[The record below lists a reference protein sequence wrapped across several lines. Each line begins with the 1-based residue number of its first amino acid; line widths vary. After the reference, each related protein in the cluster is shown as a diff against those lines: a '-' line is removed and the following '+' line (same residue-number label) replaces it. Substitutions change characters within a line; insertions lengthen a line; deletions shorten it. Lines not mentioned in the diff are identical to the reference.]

1 MGCVFTTFRLRR
13 SQTPKAKTP
22 MIFEKQDYQQEC
34 INNIITLLDGFDFKH
49 HDALNL
55 KDCLSQFHAT
65 CEIPVKNLSG
75 KLNVDI
81 LMETGTGKTFTYLNL
96 IFALHKAYRQNKF
109 IIFVPRKPILE
120 SVKQNI
126 RLTKDYFYLEFKRHL
141 KTYTYEGVKSPS
153 NIINH
158 YIKNQD
164 ELSVLLLTNSA
175 IDKGEKNILN
185 KNSETLFNTKSIFE
199 NIADLKPI
207 SIIDEP
213 HLLKGEAFGKYF
225 SKIGALYFRF
235 GATFAKEK
243 EHALSNVAF
252 CLDSISAFR
261 NYLVKQIRIHSITQ
275 DAQSPFLLNAD
286 SKSAKIAF
294 YKAGILKQITLSK
307 GEDLGKIN
315 ASFNGVSL
323 VKTTKDKAYLSDGTT
338 LEKKSS
344 YKLAQDEISA
354 LLEKAIDLHFEKE
367 AFLFDQD
374 IKALS
379 LFFIPK
385 IEDFRQIDNKGTPF
399 IKAEFERLYKLKRA
413 SILARENLSPSYKE
427 YLARDFDESGNLR
440 VHQGYFS
447 GDSVAL
453 NKGKKESKKE
463 DIEANDIKMILSEK
477 EKLLSFQTPLRFI
490 FSVWALQ
497 EGWDNPNIFT
507 LIKLANSTSETSR
520 HQQVGRG
527 LRIALNQEG
536 KRVTHGFLKG
546 NDNAFYKINHL
557 DMLVSGEEVGFME
570 GLQKEIETSS
580 FIGVASALDREILAN
595 LGLNERKINQ
605 FCDAL
610 ETLNA
615 VEFDGTNN
623 AYKIIAPICETMQNN
638 EERIKD
644 FLSDEE
650 YHAVLSAFK
659 MAENPTNKRDQIIN
673 ANQPP
678 EKVKI
683 RQNLAKEFKEL
694 WQIINAQSQLS
705 YQNIQKT
712 KLIESIAK
720 AFNESCVMCEAII
733 FESKRYDPQTNR
745 IITEPSSTL
754 KIKNYANALQK
765 EINMLLLD
773 FAKDE
778 RLPLKFTLELY
789 NALNKEHFTNSPKKA
804 FKLLKGIIKDKLHEN
819 LLSCVSYGFCQ
830 NAFFNT
836 AFDKTDPL
844 YCEDG
849 SPKNEIEKH
858 KLGKYKS
865 AQTPSQN
872 YLYDTIIYDSKI
884 EEEVS
889 KEGMQTLE
897 GKSIEVFAK
906 LPKFKIPTPYKNY
919 EPDFAYLLKDEKGA
933 KIFFVCE
940 TKGYEKES
948 DIPQDE
954 KRKMDYAKKFFETLS
969 QNLKNAKKE
978 IRVVFA
984 TRINKQDLLSALKN
998 ALKETP

>member
-1 MGCVFTTFRLRR
+1 
-13 SQTPKAKTP
+13 

-34 INNIITLLDGFDFKH
+34 INNIITLLDDFDFKR

-55 KDCLSQFHAT
+55 KDCLSQFHTA

-96 IFALHKAYRQNKF
+96 IFALHKAYGQNKF
-109 IIFVPRKPILE
+109 IIFVPRKAILE

-126 RLTKDYFYLEFKRHL
+126 RLTKDYFYLEFKCHL
-141 KTYTYEGVKSPS
+141 KTYTYEGDKSQS

-158 YIKNQD
+158 YIKNRD

-185 KNSETLFNTKSIFE
+185 KNSENLFNTKSIFE

-207 SIIDEP
+207 SIIDES

-225 SKIGALYFRF
+225 GKIGALYFRF

-261 NYLVKQIRIHSITQ
+261 NYLVKQIRIHSVKQ
-275 DAQSPFLLNAD
+275 DSQSPFLLNAD

-307 GEDLGKIN
+307 GEDLGKID

-323 VKTTKDKAYLSDGTT
+323 VKTTKDKAYLSDGAT
-338 LEKKSS
+338 LEKAS
-344 YKLAQDEISA
+344 YKLTQDEIST

-367 AFLFDQD
+367 ASLFDKN

-385 IEDFRQIDNKGTPF
+385 IEDFRQIDNKGARPF
-399 IKAEFERLYKLKRA
+399 IKTEFERLYKLKCA
-413 SILARENLSPSYKE
+413 SILAKENLSPSYRE
-427 YLARDFDESGNLR
+427 YLKRDFDDSGNLR

-447 GDSVAL
+447 GDSIVL
-453 NKGKKESKKE
+453 NKGKKESSKE
-463 DIEANDIKMILSEK
+463 NIEANDIKMILSEK

-536 KRVTHGFLKG
+536 KRITHGFLKG
-546 NDNAFYKINHL
+546 NDDAFYEINHL
-557 DMLVSGEEVGFME
+557 DMLVSGEEVGFLE
-570 GLQKEIETSS
+570 DLQKEIEASS
-580 FIGVASALDREILAN
+580 FIGGGSALDREILAR

-615 VEFDGTNN
+615 VEFDETNN
-623 AYKIIAPICETMQNN
+623 AYKIIASICEIMQNN
-638 EERIKD
+638 EERIKSL
-644 FLSDEE
+644 LSDEE
-650 YHAVLSAFK
+650 YRAVLSAFK
-659 MAENPTNKRDQIIN
+659 MAENPANKRDQVIN
-673 ANQPP
+673 ANQSQ

-694 WQIINAQSQLS
+694 WQTINAQSQLS

-720 AFNESCVMCEAII
+720 AFNESHVMCEAIK
-733 FESKRYDPQTNR
+733 FESQWYDPKTNR

-754 KIKNYANALQK
+754 KIRDYANALQK
-765 EINMLLLD
+765 EINALLLD

-778 RLPLKFTLELY
+778 SLPLKFTLELY
-789 NALNKEHFTNSPKKA
+789 NALNKEHFTNSPKNA
-804 FKLLKGIIKDKLHEN
+804 FKLLKGIIKDELHAN
-819 LLSCVSYGFCQ
+819 LLSCVSYEFCQ
-830 NAFFNT
+830 NAFSNT

-844 YCEDG
+844 YFEDG

-865 AQTPSQN
+865 AQTPSPN

-889 KEGMQTLE
+889 KEQVKVE

-919 EPDFAYLLKDEKGA
+919 EPDFAYLLKDNKGA

-948 DIPQDE
+948 DIPPDE
-954 KRKMDYAKKFFETLS
+954 KRKMDYAKIFFETLS

-984 TRINKQDLLSALKN
+984 TRINKQDLLSALKS

>member
-1 MGCVFTTFRLRR
+1 
-13 SQTPKAKTP
+13 

-34 INNIITLLDGFDFKH
+34 INNIITLLDGFDFKR

-55 KDCLSQFHAT
+55 KDCLSQFHAA

-75 KLNVDI
+75 KLNVDV

-96 IFALHKAYRQNKF
+96 IFALHKAYGQNKF

-141 KTYTYEGVKSPS
+141 KTYTYEGVKSQS

-175 IDKGEKNILN
+175 IDKPENILN

-261 NYLVKQIRIHSITQ
+261 NYLVKQIRIHSVMQ
-275 DAQSPFLLNAD
+275 DAQSPFLLSAD

-307 GEDLGKIN
+307 GEDLGKIG
-315 ASFNGVSL
+315 AQFNGVSL
-323 VKTTKDKAYLSDGTT
+323 VKTTKDKAYLSDGAT
-338 LEKKSS
+338 LEKAS
-344 YKLAQDEISA
+344 YKLTQDEISA

-385 IEDFRQIDNKGTPF
+385 IEDFRQIDNKGAPF
-399 IKAEFERLYKLKRA
+399 IKTEFERLYKLKRV
-413 SILARENLSPSYKE
+413 SILTKENLSPSYRE
-427 YLARDFDESGNLR
+427 YLKRDFDESGNLR

-477 EKLLSFQTPLRFI
+477 EKLLSFETPLRFI

-520 HQQVGRG
+520 HQQVGCG

-546 NDNAFYKINHL
+546 NDNAFYKINYL

-570 GLQKEIETSS
+570 GLQKEIEASS
-580 FIGVASALDREILAN
+580 FIGGGNALDREILAK

-615 VEFDGTNN
+615 VEFDETNN

-638 EERIKD
+638 EKMIKI

-673 ANQPP
+673 ANQTQ

-694 WQIINAQSQLS
+694 WQTINAQSQLS
-705 YQNIQKT
+705 YQNIQKN

-720 AFNESCVMCEAII
+720 AFNESQVVHELIT
-733 FESKRYDPQTNR
+733 FESKRYDAKTNQ
-745 IITEPSSTL
+745 IITEESSVL
-754 KIKNYANALQK
+754 KEKNYANALQK
-765 EINMLLLD
+765 EINALLLD

-804 FKLLKGIIKDKLHEN
+804 FKLLKGIIKDELHAN

-836 AFDKTDPL
+836 AFDKTDSL
-844 YCEDG
+844 YFEDG
-849 SPKNEIEKH
+849 SPKTEIEKH

-889 KEGMQTLE
+889 KESVKVE
-897 GKSIEVFAK
+897 DRSIEVFAK

-954 KRKMDYAKKFFETLS
+954 KRKMEYAKKFFETLS

-984 TRINKQDLLSALKN
+984 TRINKQDLFNTLKN

>member
-1 MGCVFTTFRLRR
+1 
-13 SQTPKAKTP
+13 

-34 INNIITLLDGFDFKH
+34 IHNIITLLDGFDFKC

-65 CEIPVKNLSG
+65 CEIPVRNLSG

-96 IFALHKAYRQNKF
+96 IFALHKAYKQNKF
-109 IIFVPRKPILE
+109 IIFVPRKAILE

-141 KTYTYEGVKSPS
+141 KTYTYEGDKSPS

-175 IDKGEKNILN
+175 IDKEGNILN
-185 KNSETLFNTKSIFE
+185 KNSENLFNTKSIFE

-261 NYLVKQIRIHSITQ
+261 NYLVKQIRIHSVMQ

-307 GEDLGKIN
+307 GEDLGKIGT
-315 ASFNGVSL
+315 SFNGVSL
-323 VKTTKDKAYLSDGTT
+323 VKTAKDKAYLSDGAT
-338 LEKKSS
+338 LEKAS
-344 YKLAQDEISA
+344 YKLAQDEIST
-354 LLEKAIDLHFEKE
+354 LLEKAIDLHFKKE
-367 AFLFDQD
+367 AFLFEQN

-385 IEDFRQIDNKGTPF
+385 IEDFRSIQGKGTPF
-399 IKAEFERLYKLKRA
+399 IKTEFERLYKLKRT
-413 SILARENLSPSYKE
+413 SILTKENLSPSYRE
-427 YLARDFDESGNLR
+427 YLARDFDDSGNLR

-447 GDSVAL
+447 GDSIAL
-453 NKGKKESKKE
+453 NKGKKESSKE
-463 DIEANDIKMILSEK
+463 NIEANDIKMILSEK

-507 LIKLANSTSETSR
+507 LIKLASSTSETSR

-536 KRVTHGFLKG
+536 KRVTHGFLKA
-546 NDNAFYKINHL
+546 NDDIFYKINHL
-557 DMLVSGEEVGFME
+557 DMLVSGEEVGFIE
-570 GLQKEIETSS
+570 GLQKEIEASS
-580 FIGVASALDREILAN
+580 FIGGGSVLDREILAK
-595 LGLNERKINQ
+595 LGLNERKINK

-615 VEFDGTNN
+615 VEFDETNN
-623 AYKIIAPICETMQNN
+623 AYKIIVPICETMQNN
-638 EERIKD
+638 EKMIKS

-650 YHAVLSAFK
+650 YHTVLSAFK

-694 WQIINAQSQLS
+694 WQTINAQSQLS

-720 AFNESCVMCEAII
+720 AFNESHVMCETII

-745 IITEPSSTL
+745 IITEQSSTL

-765 EINMLLLD
+765 EINALLLD

-778 RLPLKFTLELY
+778 CLPLKFTLELY

-830 NAFFNT
+830 NAFSNT

-889 KEGMQTLE
+889 EERVKTVGD
-897 GKSIEVFAK
+897 KSIEVFAK

-919 EPDFAYLLKDEKGA
+919 EPDFAYLLKDEKGT

-948 DIPQDE
+948 NIPQDE
-954 KRKMDYAKKFFETLS
+954 KRKMEYAKIFFETLS

-998 ALKETP
+998 TLKETP

>member
-1 MGCVFTTFRLRR
+1 
-13 SQTPKAKTP
+13 

-34 INNIITLLDGFDFKH
+34 VNNIITLLDGFDFKR

-55 KDCLSQFHAT
+55 KDCLNQFHTA

-75 KLNVDI
+75 KLNVDV

-96 IFALHKAYRQNKF
+96 IFALHKAYGQNKF
-109 IIFVPRKPILE
+109 IIFVPRKAILE

-141 KTYTYEGVKSPS
+141 KTYTYEGDKSQS

-185 KNSETLFNTKSIFE
+185 KNSENLFNAKSIFE

-225 SKIGALYFRF
+225 GKIGTLYFRF

-261 NYLVKQIRIHSITQ
+261 NYLVKQIRIHSVMQ
-275 DAQSPFLLNAD
+275 DSQSPFLLNAD

-294 YKAGILKQITLSK
+294 YKAGILKRITLSK
-307 GEDLGKIN
+307 GEDLGKIG

-323 VKTTKDKAYLSDGTT
+323 VKITKDRAYLSDGAT
-338 LEKKSS
+338 LEKAS
-344 YKLAQDEISA
+344 YKLTQDEIST

-367 AFLFDQD
+367 AFLFEQN

-385 IEDFRQIDNKGTPF
+385 IEDFRQIDNKGAPF
-399 IKAEFERLYKLKRA
+399 IKTEFERLYKLKRA

-453 NKGKKESKKE
+453 NKGRKESNKE
-463 DIEANDIKMILSEK
+463 NIEANDIKMILSEK

-536 KRVTHGFLKG
+536 KRVTHGFLKA
-546 NDNAFYKINHL
+546 NDDIFYKINHL

-570 GLQKEIETSS
+570 GLQKEIEASS
-580 FIGVASALDREILAN
+580 FIGGGNTLDREDLAK
-595 LGLNERKINQ
+595 LGLNERKINK
-605 FCDAL
+605 FCDTL

-615 VEFDGTNN
+615 VEFDETNN

-638 EERIKD
+638 EKTIKD

-650 YHAVLSAFK
+650 YCAVLSAFK
-659 MAENPTNKRDQIIN
+659 MAENPTNKRDQVIN
-673 ANQPP
+673 ANQSQ

-694 WQIINAQSQLS
+694 WQTINAQSRIN

-720 AFNESCVMCEAII
+720 AFNESHVSAEAIK
-733 FESKRYDPQTNR
+733 FESQWYDPKTNR
-745 IITEPSSTL
+745 IITEQSSTL
-754 KIKNYANALQK
+754 KIRDYANALQK
-765 EINMLLLD
+765 EINALLLD

-778 RLPLKFTLELY
+778 SLPLKFTLELY
-789 NALNKEHFTNSPKKA
+789 NALNKEHFLNSPKNA
-804 FKLLKGIIKDKLHEN
+804 FKLLKGIIKDELHAN
-819 LLSCVSYGFCQ
+819 LLSCVSYEFCQ
-830 NAFFNT
+830 NAFSNT

-844 YCEDG
+844 YFEDG
-849 SPKNEIEKH
+849 SPKTEIEKH
-858 KLGKYKS
+858 QLGKYKS

-889 KEGMQTLE
+889 KERVKVE
-897 GKSIEVFAK
+897 GKSMEVFAK

-919 EPDFAYLLKDEKGA
+919 EPDFAYLLKDNKGT

-954 KRKMDYAKKFFETLS
+954 KRKIEYAKIFFKTLS
-969 QNLKNAKKE
+969 QNLKNAK

-984 TRINKQDLLSALKN
+984 TRINQQDLLSALKN
-998 ALKETP
+998 ALKDTP

>member
-1 MGCVFTTFRLRR
+1 
-13 SQTPKAKTP
+13 

-34 INNIITLLDGFDFKH
+34 INNIITLLDGFDFKC

-55 KDCLSQFHAT
+55 KDCLSQFHAA

-75 KLNVDI
+75 KLNVDV

-141 KTYTYEGVKSPS
+141 KTYTYEGVKSQS

-175 IDKGEKNILN
+175 IDKEGNILN

-225 SKIGALYFRF
+225 NKIGALYFRF

-261 NYLVKQIRIHSITQ
+261 NYLVKQIRIHSVMQ
-275 DAQSPFLLNAD
+275 DGQSPFLLNAD

-323 VKTTKDKAYLSDGTT
+323 VKTTKDKAYLSNGAT

-344 YKLAQDEISA
+344 YKLTQDEIST

-367 AFLFDQD
+367 AFLFDQN

-399 IKAEFERLYKLKRA
+399 IKTEFERLYKLKRA
-413 SILARENLSPSYKE
+413 SILANENLSPSYGE
-427 YLARDFDESGNLR
+427 YLKRDFDESGNLR

-447 GDSVAL
+447 GDSAAF

-546 NDNAFYKINHL
+546 NDNAFYKINYL

-570 GLQKEIETSS
+570 GLQKEIEASS
-580 FIGVASALDREILAN
+580 FIGGGSALDREILAN
-595 LGLNERKINQ
+595 LGLNERKINK
-605 FCDAL
+605 FCDVL

-615 VEFDGTNN
+615 VEFDETNN

-638 EERIKD
+638 EKRIKS

-673 ANQPP
+673 ANQPL

-694 WQIINAQSQLS
+694 WQTINAQSQLS

-720 AFNESCVMCEAII
+720 AFNESHVMCEAII

-765 EINMLLLD
+765 EINALLLD

-849 SPKNEIEKH
+849 SPKTEIEKH

-889 KEGMQTLE
+889 KEGVQKVE
-897 GKSIEVFAK
+897 NKSIEVFAK

-919 EPDFAYLLKDEKGA
+919 EPDFAYLIKDNKGA

-948 DIPQDE
+948 DIPPDE
-954 KRKMDYAKKFFETLS
+954 KRKIEYAKKFFETLS

>member
-1 MGCVFTTFRLRR
+1 
-13 SQTPKAKTP
+13 

-34 INNIITLLDGFDFKH
+34 INNIITLLDGFDFKR

-55 KDCLSQFHAT
+55 KDCLNQFHAA

-75 KLNVDI
+75 KLNVDV

-96 IFALHKAYRQNKF
+96 IFALHKAYGQNKF

-126 RLTKDYFYLEFKRHL
+126 RLTKDYFYLESKRHL
-141 KTYTYEGVKSPS
+141 KTYTYEGDKSQS

-175 IDKGEKNILN
+175 IDKGTKNILN
-185 KNSETLFNTKSIFE
+185 KNSETLFNAKSIFE

-261 NYLVKQIRIHSITQ
+261 NYLVKQIRIHSVMQ

-315 ASFNGVSL
+315 ASFSGVSL
-323 VKTTKDKAYLSDGTT
+323 VKTTKDKAYLSNGAT
-338 LEKKSS
+338 LEKAS
-344 YKLAQDEISA
+344 YKLTQDEISTI
-354 LLEKAIDLHFEKE
+354 LEKAIDLHFEKE
-367 AFLFDQD
+367 AFLFDQN

-399 IKAEFERLYKLKRA
+399 IKTEFERLYKLKRA
-413 SILARENLSPSYKE
+413 SILTKENLSPSYRE
-427 YLARDFDESGNLR
+427 YLKRDFDESGNLR

-447 GDSVAL
+447 GDSIAL
-453 NKGKKESKKE
+453 NKGKKESNKE
-463 DIEANDIKMILSEK
+463 NIEANDIKMILSEK

-546 NDNAFYKINHL
+546 NDNAFYKINYL
-557 DMLVSGEEVGFME
+557 DMLVSSEEVGFIE
-570 GLQKEIETSS
+570 GLQKEIEASS
-580 FIGVASALDREILAN
+580 FIGGGSVLDREKLAN
-595 LGLNERKINQ
+595 LGLNEREINKL
-605 FCDAL
+605 FVELENSNAL
-610 ETLNA
+610 E
-615 VEFDGTNN
+615 FDETND
-623 AYKIIAPICETMQNN
+623 AYKIIAPIYETMQNN
-638 EERIKD
+638 EKIKNLLGTEK
-644 FLSDEE
+644 FS
-650 YHAVLSAFK
+650 AVLSAFK
-659 MAENPTNKRDQIIN
+659 MAENPTNKCDQVIN
-673 ANQPP
+673 ANQSP

-694 WQIINAQSQLS
+694 WQTINTQSQLS

-720 AFNESCVMCEAII
+720 AFNESHVMCEAII

-745 IITEPSSTL
+745 IITEQSSTL

-765 EINMLLLD
+765 EINALLLD

-830 NAFFNT
+830 NAFSNT

-865 AQTPSQN
+865 VQIPSQN
-872 YLYDTIIYDSKI
+872 YLYETIIYDSKI

-889 KEGMQTLE
+889 EEGVQTLE
-897 GKSIEVFAK
+897 GKSVEVFAK

-948 DIPQDE
+948 DIPPDE
-954 KRKMDYAKKFFETLS
+954 KRKIEYAKIFFETLS

-984 TRINKQDLLSALKN
+984 TRINKQDLLNALKN

>member
-1 MGCVFTTFRLRR
+1 
-13 SQTPKAKTP
+13 

-55 KDCLSQFHAT
+55 KDCLSQFHAV

-75 KLNVDI
+75 KLNVDV

-96 IFALHKAYRQNKF
+96 IFALHKAYGQNKF

-141 KTYTYEGVKSPS
+141 KTYTYEGAKSQS

-175 IDKGEKNILN
+175 IDKEGNILN

-261 NYLVKQIRIHSITQ
+261 NYLVKQIRIHSVMQ

-323 VKTTKDKAYLSDGTT
+323 VKTTKDKAYLSDGAT
-338 LEKKSS
+338 LEKAS

-367 AFLFDQD
+367 AFLFDQN

-399 IKAEFERLYKLKRA
+399 IKTEFERLYKLKRA
-413 SILARENLSPSYKE
+413 SILARENLSPRYRE
-427 YLARDFDESGNLR
+427 YLKRDFDESGNLR

-447 GDSVAL
+447 GDSVVL
-453 NKGKKESKKE
+453 NKGKKESSKE

-546 NDNAFYKINHL
+546 NDNAFYKINYL

-570 GLQKEIETSS
+570 GLQKEIEASS
-580 FIGVASALDREILAN
+580 FIGVASALDREDLAK
-595 LGLNERKINQ
+595 LGLNERKINK

-610 ETLNA
+610 EQLNA
-615 VEFDGTNN
+615 VEFDETNN
-623 AYKIIAPICETMQNN
+623 AYKIIAPICEIMQNN
-638 EERIKD
+638 EKRIKS

-694 WQIINAQSQLS
+694 WQTINVQSQLS

-720 AFNESCVMCEAII
+720 AFNESHVMCEAII

-745 IITEPSSTL
+745 IITEQSSTL
-754 KIKNYANALQK
+754 KIRDYANALQK
-765 EINMLLLD
+765 EINALLLD

-804 FKLLKGIIKDKLHEN
+804 FKLLKDIIKDKLHEN

-830 NAFFNT
+830 NAFSNT

-849 SPKNEIEKH
+849 SPKTEIEKH

-889 KEGMQTLE
+889 EERVKTVGD
-897 GKSIEVFAK
+897 KSIEVFAK

-948 DIPQDE
+948 DIPPDE
-954 KRKMDYAKKFFETLS
+954 KRKMEYAKKFFETLS

>member
-1 MGCVFTTFRLRR
+1 
-13 SQTPKAKTP
+13 

-34 INNIITLLDGFDFKH
+34 IYNIITLLDGFDFKR

-55 KDCLSQFHAT
+55 KDCLNQFHAA
-65 CEIPVKNLSG
+65 CEIPVRNLSG
-75 KLNVDI
+75 KLNVDV

-96 IFALHKAYRQNKF
+96 IFALHKAYGQNKF
-109 IIFVPRKPILE
+109 IIFVPRKAILE

-175 IDKGEKNILN
+175 IDKEGNILN
-185 KNSETLFNTKSIFE
+185 KNSENLFNTKSIFE

-261 NYLVKQIRIHSITQ
+261 NYLVKQIRIHSVMQ

-307 GEDLGKIN
+307 GEDLGKIG
-315 ASFNGVSL
+315 AQFNGVSL
-323 VKTTKDKAYLSDGTT
+323 VKTTKDKAYLSNGAT
-338 LEKKSS
+338 LEKAS
-344 YKLAQDEISA
+344 YKLAQDEIST
-354 LLEKAIDLHFEKE
+354 LLEKAIDLHFKKE
-367 AFLFDQD
+367 AFLFEQN

-399 IKAEFERLYKLKRA
+399 IKTEFETLYKLKRA
-413 SILARENLSPSYKE
+413 SILTKENLSPSYKE
-427 YLARDFDESGNLR
+427 YLARDFDDSGNLR

-447 GDSVAL
+447 GDSIAL
-453 NKGKKESKKE
+453 NKGKKESSKE
-463 DIEANDIKMILSEK
+463 NIEANDIKMILSEK

-520 HQQVGRG
+520 HQQVGCG

-557 DMLVSGEEVGFME
+557 DMLVSGEEVGFIE
-570 GLQKEIETSS
+570 GLQKEIEASS
-580 FIGVASALDREILAN
+580 FIGGGSALDREILAN

-615 VEFDGTNN
+615 VEFDETNN
-623 AYKIIAPICETMQNN
+623 AYKIIAPICEIMQNN
-638 EERIKD
+638 EERIKS

-659 MAENPTNKRDQIIN
+659 MAEDPTNKCDQVTD
-673 ANQPP
+673 ANKPP

-720 AFNESCVMCEAII
+720 AFNESQVVHEVII

-745 IITEPSSTL
+745 IITEQSSTL

-765 EINMLLLD
+765 EINALLLD

-778 RLPLKFTLELY
+778 CLPLKFTLELY

-804 FKLLKGIIKDKLHEN
+804 FKLLKSIIKDKLHEN

-830 NAFFNT
+830 NAFSNT

-844 YCEDG
+844 YFEDG

-858 KLGKYKS
+858 KIGKYKS
-865 AQTPSQN
+865 VQIPSQN
-872 YLYDTIIYDSKI
+872 YLYETIIYDSKI

-889 KEGMQTLE
+889 KEGVQQA
-897 GKSIEVFAK
+897 GDKRIEVFAK

-948 DIPQDE
+948 DIPPDE
-954 KRKMDYAKKFFETLS
+954 KRKMEYAKKFFETLS

>member
-1 MGCVFTTFRLRR
+1 
-13 SQTPKAKTP
+13 

-34 INNIITLLDGFDFKH
+34 INNIITLLDGFDFKR

-96 IFALHKAYRQNKF
+96 IFALHKAYGQNKF
-109 IIFVPRKPILE
+109 IIFVPRKAILE

-141 KTYTYEGVKSPS
+141 KTYTYEGDKSQS

-185 KNSETLFNTKSIFE
+185 KNSETLFNAKSIFE

-225 SKIGALYFRF
+225 GKIGALYFRF
-235 GATFAKEK
+235 GATFAQEK

-261 NYLVKQIRIHSITQ
+261 NYLVKQIRIHSVMQ
-275 DAQSPFLLNAD
+275 DSQSPFLLNAD

-323 VKTTKDKAYLSDGTT
+323 VKITKDKAFLSDGAT
-338 LEKKSS
+338 LEKAS
-344 YKLAQDEISA
+344 YKLTQDEIST

-367 AFLFDQD
+367 ASLFDQN

-385 IEDFRQIDNKGTPF
+385 IEDFRQVDNKGAPF
-399 IKAEFERLYKLKRA
+399 IKTEFERLYKLKRD
-413 SILARENLSPSYKE
+413 SILADAGLSPSYKE

-453 NKGKKESKKE
+453 NKGRKESNKE
-463 DIEANDIKMILSEK
+463 SIEANDIKMILSEK

-546 NDNAFYKINHL
+546 NDDAFYEINHL

-570 GLQKEIETSS
+570 GLQKEIEASS
-580 FIGVASALDREILAN
+580 FIGGGNALDREILAK
-595 LGLNERKINQ
+595 LGLNERKINK

-615 VEFDGTNN
+615 VEFDETNN

-638 EERIKD
+638 EETIKS

-650 YHAVLSAFK
+650 YCAVLSAFK
-659 MAENPTNKRDQIIN
+659 MAENPTNKRDQVIN
-673 ANQPP
+673 ANQSP

-694 WQIINAQSQLS
+694 WQTINAQSRIS

-720 AFNESCVMCEAII
+720 AFNESHVMCEVII
-733 FESKRYDPQTNR
+733 FESQWYDPQTNR

-754 KIKNYANALQK
+754 KIRDYANALQK
-765 EINMLLLD
+765 EINALLLD

-804 FKLLKGIIKDKLHEN
+804 FKLLKGIIKDELHAN
-819 LLSCVSYGFCQ
+819 LLSCVSYKFCQ
-830 NAFFNT
+830 NAFSNT

-844 YCEDG
+844 YFEDG
-849 SPKNEIEKH
+849 SPKTEIEKH
-858 KLGKYKS
+858 QLGKYKS
-865 AQTPSQN
+865 AQTPSPN
-872 YLYDTIIYDSKI
+872 YLYETIIYDSKI

-889 KEGMQTLE
+889 KEQVKVE
-897 GKSIEVFAK
+897 DKSIEVFAK

-919 EPDFAYLLKDEKGA
+919 EPDFAYLLKDNKDA

-954 KRKMDYAKKFFETLS
+954 RRKIEYAKIFFETLS
-969 QNLKNAKKE
+969 ENLKK
-978 IRVVFA
+978 
-984 TRINKQDLLSALKN
+984 
-998 ALKETP
+998 

>member
-1 MGCVFTTFRLRR
+1 
-13 SQTPKAKTP
+13 

-55 KDCLSQFHAT
+55 KDCLNQFHAA

-96 IFALHKAYRQNKF
+96 IFALHKAYKQNKF
-109 IIFVPRKPILE
+109 IIFVPRKAILE

-126 RLTKDYFYLEFKRHL
+126 RLTKDYFYSEFKRHL
-141 KTYTYEGVKSPS
+141 KTYTYEGVKSQS
-153 NIINH
+153 NITNH
-158 YIKNQD
+158 YLKNQD

-175 IDKGEKNILN
+175 IDKGANILN
-185 KNSETLFNTKSIFE
+185 KNSENLFNNKSIFE

-225 SKIGALYFRF
+225 GKIGALYFRF

-243 EHALSNVAF
+243 EQALSNVAF

-261 NYLVKQIRIHSITQ
+261 NYLVKQIRVHSVMQ

-307 GEDLGKIN
+307 GEDLGKIG
-315 ASFNGVSL
+315 APFNGVSL
-323 VKTTKDKAYLSDGTT
+323 VKTAKDKAYLSDGAT
-338 LEKKSS
+338 LEKAS
-344 YKLAQDEISA
+344 YKLTQNEIST
-354 LLEKAIDLHFEKE
+354 LLDKAIDLHFKKE
-367 AFLFDQD
+367 AFLFDLN

-385 IEDFRQIDNKGTPF
+385 IENFRQIDGKGTPF
-399 IKAEFERLYKLKRA
+399 IKTEFERLYKLKRD
-413 SILARENLSPSYKE
+413 SILASKNLSPSYRE

-453 NKGKKESKKE
+453 NKGRKESNRE
-463 DIEANDIKMILSEK
+463 NIEANDIKMILSEK

-527 LRIALNQEG
+527 LRIAINQEG

-546 NDNAFYKINHL
+546 NDNAFYEINYL
-557 DMLVSGEEVGFME
+557 DMLVSGEEVGFIE
-570 GLQKEIETSS
+570 GLQKEIEASS
-580 FIGVASALDREILAN
+580 FISSGSTLDRENLAK
-595 LGLNERKINQ
+595 LGLNERAINQ
-605 FCDAL
+605 FFDAL
-610 ETLNA
+610 EKLNA
-615 VEFDGTNN
+615 VEFDETNN
-623 AYKIIAPICETMQNN
+623 AYKIITPICETMQNN
-638 EERIKD
+638 EEMIKSL
-644 FLSDEE
+644 LSDEK

-659 MAENPTNKRDQIIN
+659 MVENPTNKRDQIIN
-673 ANQPP
+673 ANWPQ

-694 WQIINAQSQLS
+694 WQTINAQSRIS

-720 AFNESCVMCEAII
+720 AFNESQVVREAII
-733 FESKRYDPQTNR
+733 FESKRYDPEKNR
-745 IITEPSSTL
+745 IITEESDFV
-754 KIKNYANALQK
+754 KFKNYANALQK
-765 EINMLLLD
+765 EINALLLD

-778 RLPLKFTLELY
+778 WLPLKFTLELY

-804 FKLLKGIIKDKLHEN
+804 FKLLKGIIKDELHAN
-819 LLSCVSYGFCQ
+819 LLSCVSYEFCQ

-844 YCEDG
+844 YFEDG
-849 SPKNEIEKH
+849 SPKIEIEKH

-865 AQTPSQN
+865 AQTPSHK

-889 KEGMQTLE
+889 GERVKLE
-897 GKSIEVFAK
+897 DISIEVFAK

-919 EPDFAYLLKDEKGA
+919 EPDFAYLLKDNKGA

-940 TKGYEKES
+940 TKGYDKES
-948 DIPQDE
+948 GIPQDE
-954 KRKMDYAKKFFETLS
+954 KRKIDYAKIFFETLS
-969 QNLKNAKKE
+969 ENLKNAKKE
-978 IRVVFA
+978 IRVIFA
-984 TRINKQDLLSALKN
+984 TRINKQDLLHALKN
-998 ALKETP
+998 ALKETQ

>member
-1 MGCVFTTFRLRR
+1 
-13 SQTPKAKTP
+13 

-34 INNIITLLDGFDFKH
+34 INNIITLLDGFDFKR

-55 KDCLSQFHAT
+55 KDCLSQFHAA

-109 IIFVPRKPILE
+109 IIFVPRKAILE

-141 KTYTYEGVKSPS
+141 KTYTYEGDKSQS

-185 KNSETLFNTKSIFE
+185 KNSETLFNAKSIFE

-225 SKIGALYFRF
+225 GKIGALYFRF

-261 NYLVKQIRIHSITQ
+261 NYLVKQIRIHSVMQ
-275 DAQSPFLLNAD
+275 DSQSPFLINAD

-323 VKTTKDKAYLSDGTT
+323 VKTTKDKAYLSDGAT
-338 LEKKSS
+338 LEKAS
-344 YKLAQDEISA
+344 YKLTQDEIST

-367 AFLFDQD
+367 ASLFDKN

-385 IEDFRQIDNKGTPF
+385 IEDFRQIDNKGVPF
-399 IKAEFERLYKLKRA
+399 IKTEFERLYKLKRA
-413 SILARENLSPSYKE
+413 SILADAGLSPSYKE

-453 NKGKKESKKE
+453 NKGRKESNKE
-463 DIEANDIKMILSEK
+463 SIEANDIKMILSEK

-546 NDNAFYKINHL
+546 NDDAFYEINHL

-570 GLQKEIETSS
+570 GLQKEIEASS
-580 FIGVASALDREILAN
+580 FIGGGRALDREDLAK
-595 LGLNERKINQ
+595 LGLNERKINK
-605 FCDAL
+605 FCDTL

-615 VEFDGTNN
+615 VEFDETNN

-638 EERIKD
+638 EEKIKS

-650 YHAVLSAFK
+650 YHAVLSTFK
-659 MAENPTNKRDQIIN
+659 MAENPTNKRDQVIN

-694 WQIINAQSQLS
+694 WQTINAQSRIS

-720 AFNESCVMCEAII
+720 AFNESHVMREAII
-733 FESKRYDPQTNR
+733 FESQWYDPQTNR
-745 IITEPSSTL
+745 IITEPSSAL
-754 KIKNYANALQK
+754 KTKNYANALQK
-765 EINMLLLD
+765 EINALLLD

-804 FKLLKGIIKDKLHEN
+804 FKLLKGIIKDKLHAN
-819 LLSCVSYGFCQ
+819 LLSCVSYEFCQ
-830 NAFFNT
+830 NAFSNT

-844 YCEDG
+844 YFEDG
-849 SPKNEIEKH
+849 SPKTEIEKH
-858 KLGKYKS
+858 QLGKYKS
-865 AQTPSQN
+865 TQTPSQN

-889 KEGMQTLE
+889 KERVKVE

-919 EPDFAYLLKDEKGA
+919 EPDFAYLLKDNKGA

-954 KRKMDYAKKFFETLS
+954 QCKIEYAKIFFKTLS
-969 QNLKNAKKE
+969 QNLKNAKKG
-978 IRVVFA
+978 IRVIFA
-984 TRINKQDLLSALKN
+984 TRINQQDLFNTLKN
-998 ALKETP
+998 ALKDTP

>member
-1 MGCVFTTFRLRR
+1 
-13 SQTPKAKTP
+13 

-34 INNIITLLDGFDFKH
+34 INNIITLLDGFDFKR

-55 KDCLSQFHAT
+55 KDCLNQFHAT
-65 CEIPVKNLSG
+65 CEIPVRNLSG

-96 IFALHKAYRQNKF
+96 IFALHKAYKQNKF
-109 IIFVPRKPILE
+109 IIFVPRKAILE

-175 IDKGEKNILN
+175 IDKPENILN
-185 KNSETLFNTKSIFE
+185 KNSENLFNTKSIFE

-275 DAQSPFLLNAD
+275 DTQSPFLLNAD

-307 GEDLGKIN
+307 GEDLGKIG

-323 VKTTKDKAYLSDGTT
+323 VKTTKDKAYLSNGAT
-338 LEKKSS
+338 LEKAS
-344 YKLAQDEISA
+344 YKLTQDEIST

-385 IEDFRQIDNKGTPF
+385 IEGFRSIQGKGTPF
-399 IKAEFERLYKLKRA
+399 IKTEFERLYKLKRT
-413 SILARENLSPSYKE
+413 SILTKENLSPSYKE

-453 NKGKKESKKE
+453 NKGKKESSKE
-463 DIEANDIKMILSEK
+463 NIEANDIKMILSEK

-536 KRVTHGFLKG
+536 KRVTHGFLKA
-546 NDNAFYKINHL
+546 NDDIFYKINHL

-570 GLQKEIETSS
+570 GLQKEIEASS
-580 FIGVASALDREILAN
+580 FIGGGNVLDREDLAN

-610 ETLNA
+610 EQLNA
-615 VEFDGTNN
+615 VEFDETNN

-638 EERIKD
+638 EERIKS

-659 MAENPTNKRDQIIN
+659 MAEYPTNKRDQIIN
-673 ANQPP
+673 ANQPL

-694 WQIINAQSQLS
+694 WQTINVQSHIS

-720 AFNESCVMCEAII
+720 AFNESHVMCEAII

-765 EINMLLLD
+765 EINALLLD

-865 AQTPSQN
+865 TQTPSQN

-889 KEGMQTLE
+889 KERVKTVGD
-897 GKSIEVFAK
+897 KSIEVFAK

-919 EPDFAYLLKDEKGA
+919 EPDFAYLLKDNRGA

-954 KRKMDYAKKFFETLS
+954 KRKIDYAKKFFETLS

-984 TRINKQDLLSALKN
+984 TRINKQDLLSVLKN

>member
-1 MGCVFTTFRLRR
+1 
-13 SQTPKAKTP
+13 

-34 INNIITLLDGFDFKH
+34 VNNIITLLDGFDFKR

-55 KDCLSQFHAT
+55 KDCLSQFHTA

-75 KLNVDI
+75 KLNIDV

-96 IFALHKAYRQNKF
+96 IFALHKAYGQNKF
-109 IIFVPRKPILE
+109 IIFVPRKAILE

-141 KTYTYEGVKSPS
+141 KTYTYEGDKSQS
-153 NIINH
+153 HIINH

-185 KNSETLFNTKSIFE
+185 KNSENLFNAKSIFE

-225 SKIGALYFRF
+225 GKIGALYFRF
-235 GATFAKEK
+235 GATFAQEK

-261 NYLVKQIRIHSITQ
+261 NYLVKQIRIHSVMQ
-275 DAQSPFLLNAD
+275 DSQSPFLLNAD

-323 VKTTKDKAYLSDGTT
+323 VKITKDKAYLSDGAT
-338 LEKKSS
+338 LEKAS
-344 YKLAQDEISA
+344 YKLTQDEIST

-367 AFLFDQD
+367 ASLFDQN

-385 IEDFRQIDNKGTPF
+385 IEDFRQIDNKGAPF
-399 IKAEFERLYKLKRA
+399 IKTEFERLYKLKRA

-453 NKGKKESKKE
+453 NKGKKESSKE
-463 DIEANDIKMILSEK
+463 NIEANDIKMILSEK

-546 NDNAFYKINHL
+546 NDDAFYEINHL

-570 GLQKEIETSS
+570 GLQKEIEASS
-580 FIGVASALDREILAN
+580 FIGGGNTLDREDLAK
-595 LGLNERKINQ
+595 LGLNERKINK

-615 VEFDGTNN
+615 VEFDETNN

-638 EERIKD
+638 EEVIKD

-650 YHAVLSAFK
+650 YCTVLSAFK
-659 MAENPTNKRDQIIN
+659 MAENPTNKRDQVIN
-673 ANQPP
+673 ALNQSQ

-694 WQIINAQSQLS
+694 WQTINAQSRIS

-720 AFNESCVMCEAII
+720 AFNESHVSAEII
-733 FESKRYDPQTNR
+733 KFESQWYDPKTNR
-745 IITEPSSTL
+745 IITEPSSAL
-754 KIKNYANALQK
+754 KTKNYANALQK
-765 EINMLLLD
+765 EINALLLD

-778 RLPLKFTLELY
+778 SLPLKFTLELY
-789 NALNKEHFTNSPKKA
+789 NALNKEHFTNSPKNA
-804 FKLLKGIIKDKLHEN
+804 FKLLKGIIKDELHAN
-819 LLSCVSYGFCQ
+819 LLSCVSYEFCQ
-830 NAFFNT
+830 NAFSNT

-844 YCEDG
+844 YFEDG
-849 SPKNEIEKH
+849 SPKTEIEKH
-858 KLGKYKS
+858 QLGKYKS

-889 KEGMQTLE
+889 KEQVKVE

-919 EPDFAYLLKDEKGA
+919 EPDFAYLLKDNKGA

-948 DIPQDE
+948 DIPPDE
-954 KRKMDYAKKFFETLS
+954 QRKIEYAKKFFETLS
-969 QNLKNAKKE
+969 QNLKNAKKG

-984 TRINKQDLLSALKN
+984 TRINQQDLFNTLKN
-998 ALKETP
+998 ALKDTP

>member
-1 MGCVFTTFRLRR
+1 
-13 SQTPKAKTP
+13 

-34 INNIITLLDGFDFKH
+34 VNNIITLLDGFDFKR

-55 KDCLSQFHAT
+55 KDCLSQFHTA

-96 IFALHKAYRQNKF
+96 IFALHKAYKQNKF
-109 IIFVPRKPILE
+109 IIFVPRKAILE

-141 KTYTYEGVKSPS
+141 KTYTYEGDKSQS

-185 KNSETLFNTKSIFE
+185 KNSENLFNAKSIFE
-199 NIADLKPI
+199 NVADLKPI

-225 SKIGALYFRF
+225 GKIGVLYFRF

-252 CLDSISAFR
+252 CLDSISTFR
-261 NYLVKQIRIHSITQ
+261 NYLVKQIRIHSVMQ
-275 DAQSPFLLNAD
+275 DSQSPFLLNAD

-307 GEDLGKIN
+307 GQDLGKIN

-323 VKTTKDKAYLSDGTT
+323 VKITKDKAYLSDGAT
-338 LEKKSS
+338 LEKAS
-344 YKLAQDEISA
+344 YKLAQDEIST

-367 AFLFDQD
+367 ASLFDKN

-385 IEDFRQIDNKGTPF
+385 IEDFRQVDNKGAPF
-399 IKAEFERLYKLKRA
+399 IKTEFERLYKLKRA

-447 GDSVAL
+447 GDSVVL
-453 NKGKKESKKE
+453 NKGKKESNKE
-463 DIEANDIKMILSEK
+463 SIEANDIKMILSEK

-546 NDNAFYKINHL
+546 NDDAFYEINHL

-570 GLQKEIETSS
+570 GLQKEIEASS
-580 FIGVASALDREILAN
+580 FIGGGNTLDREDLAK
-595 LGLNERKINQ
+595 LGLNERKINK

-615 VEFDGTNN
+615 VEFDETNN

-638 EERIKD
+638 EKTIKD

-650 YHAVLSAFK
+650 YRAVLSAFK
-659 MAENPTNKRDQIIN
+659 MAENPTNKRDQVIN
-673 ANQPP
+673 ANQPQ

-694 WQIINAQSQLS
+694 WQTINAQSRIS

-720 AFNESCVMCEAII
+720 AFNESHVSAETII
-733 FESKRYDPQTNR
+733 FESQWYDPKTNR
-745 IITEPSSTL
+745 IITEPSSAL
-754 KIKNYANALQK
+754 KTKNYANALQK
-765 EINMLLLD
+765 EINALLLD

-778 RLPLKFTLELY
+778 SLPLKFTLELY

-804 FKLLKGIIKDKLHEN
+804 FKLLKGIIKDELHAN
-819 LLSCVSYGFCQ
+819 LLSCVSYEFCQ
-830 NAFFNT
+830 NAFSNT

-844 YCEDG
+844 YFEDG
-849 SPKNEIEKH
+849 SPKTEIEKH
-858 KLGKYKS
+858 QLGKYKS
-865 AQTPSQN
+865 TQTPSQN

-889 KEGMQTLE
+889 KERVKVE

-919 EPDFAYLLKDEKGA
+919 EPDFAYLLKDNKGA

-954 KRKMDYAKKFFETLS
+954 KRKIDYAKKFFETLS
-969 QNLKNAKKE
+969 ANLKKAKKE

-984 TRINKQDLLSALKN
+984 TRINQQDLLSALKN
-998 ALKETP
+998 ALKDTP

>member
-1 MGCVFTTFRLRR
+1 
-13 SQTPKAKTP
+13 

-34 INNIITLLDGFDFKH
+34 INNIITLLDGFDFKC

-96 IFALHKAYRQNKF
+96 IFALHKAYGQNKF
-109 IIFVPRKPILE
+109 IIFVPRKAILE

-141 KTYTYEGVKSPS
+141 KTYTYEGDKWQS

-185 KNSETLFNTKSIFE
+185 KNSENLFNAKSIFE

-213 HLLKGEAFGKYF
+213 HLLKGKAFGKYF
-225 SKIGALYFRF
+225 GKIGALYFRF

-261 NYLVKQIRIHSITQ
+261 NYLVKQIRIHSVMQ
-275 DAQSPFLLNAD
+275 DSQSPFLLNAD

-294 YKAGILKQITLSK
+294 YKVGILKQITLSK

-323 VKTTKDKAYLSDGTT
+323 VKITKDKAYLSDGAT
-338 LEKKSS
+338 LEKAS
-344 YKLAQDEISA
+344 YKLTQDEIST

-367 AFLFDQD
+367 ASLFDKN

-385 IEDFRQIDNKGTPF
+385 IEDFRQIDNKGAPF
-399 IKAEFERLYKLKRA
+399 IKTEFERLYKLKRV
-413 SILARENLSPSYKE
+413 SILADAGLSPSYKE

-453 NKGKKESKKE
+453 NKGRKESNKE
-463 DIEANDIKMILSEK
+463 SIEANDIKMILSEK

-546 NDNAFYKINHL
+546 NDDAFYEINHL

-570 GLQKEIETSS
+570 GLQKEIEASS
-580 FIGVASALDREILAN
+580 FIGGGNTLDREDLAK

-615 VEFDGTNN
+615 VEFDETNN

-638 EERIKD
+638 EERIKS

-650 YHAVLSAFK
+650 YRAVLSAFK
-659 MAENPTNKRDQIIN
+659 MAENPTNKRDQVIN
-673 ANQPP
+673 ANQSQ

-694 WQIINAQSQLS
+694 WQTINAQSRIS

-720 AFNESCVMCEAII
+720 AFNESHVSAEVIK
-733 FESKRYDPQTNR
+733 FESQWYDPQTNR
-745 IITEPSSTL
+745 IITEPSSAL
-754 KIKNYANALQK
+754 KTKNYANALQK
-765 EINMLLLD
+765 EINALLLD
-773 FAKDE
+773 FTKDE
-778 RLPLKFTLELY
+778 SLPLKFTLELY
-789 NALNKEHFTNSPKKA
+789 NALNKEHFTNSPKNA
-804 FKLLKGIIKDKLHEN
+804 FKLLKGIIKDELHAN
-819 LLSCVSYGFCQ
+819 LLSCVSYEFCQ
-830 NAFFNT
+830 NAFSNT

-844 YCEDG
+844 YFEDG
-849 SPKNEIEKH
+849 SPKNEVEKH
-858 KLGKYKS
+858 QLGKYKS
-865 AQTPSQN
+865 AQTPSHN

-889 KEGMQTLE
+889 KERVKVE

-919 EPDFAYLLKDEKGA
+919 EPDFAYLIKDNKGA

-954 KRKMDYAKKFFETLS
+954 KRKIEYAKIFFKTLS
-969 QNLKNAKKE
+969 QNLKNAK

-984 TRINKQDLLSALKN
+984 TRINQQDLFNTLKN
-998 ALKETP
+998 ALKDTP

>member
-1 MGCVFTTFRLRR
+1 
-13 SQTPKAKTP
+13 

-34 INNIITLLDGFDFKH
+34 INNIITLLDGFDFKC

-55 KDCLSQFHAT
+55 KDCLSQFHAA

-96 IFALHKAYRQNKF
+96 IFALHKAYKQNKF

-141 KTYTYEGVKSPS
+141 KTYTYEGVKSQS

-175 IDKGEKNILN
+175 IDKEGNILN
-185 KNSETLFNTKSIFE
+185 KNSENLFNTKSIFE

-225 SKIGALYFRF
+225 NKIGTLYFRF

-261 NYLVKQIRIHSITQ
+261 NYLVKQIRIHSVMQ
-275 DAQSPFLLNAD
+275 DVQSPFLISAD

-307 GEDLGKIN
+307 GEDLGKIG
-315 ASFNGVSL
+315 ASFSGVSL
-323 VKTTKDKAYLSDGTT
+323 VKTAKDKVYLSDGAT
-338 LEKKSS
+338 LEKAS
-344 YKLAQDEISA
+344 YKLTQDEIST

-367 AFLFDQD
+367 AFLFDQN

-399 IKAEFERLYKLKRA
+399 IKTEFERLYKLKRA
-413 SILARENLSPSYKE
+413 SILAKENLSPSYKE
-427 YLARDFDESGNLR
+427 YLARDFDDSGNLR
-440 VHQGYFS
+440 IHQGYFS
-447 GDSVAL
+447 GDSIVL
-453 NKGKKESKKE
+453 NKGKKESSKE
-463 DIEANDIKMILSEK
+463 NIEANDIKMILSEK

-546 NDNAFYKINHL
+546 NDNAFYKINYL
-557 DMLVSGEEVGFME
+557 DMLVSGEEVGFIE
-570 GLQKEIETSS
+570 DLQKEIEASS
-580 FIGVASALDREILAN
+580 FIGGGSALDREILAR
-595 LGLNERKINQ
+595 LGLNERKINK

-615 VEFDGTNN
+615 VEFDETNN
-623 AYKIIAPICETMQNN
+623 AYKIIAPICEIMQNN
-638 EERIKD
+638 EERIKS

-659 MAENPTNKRDQIIN
+659 MAEDPTNKRDQIIN
-673 ANQPP
+673 ANQTQ

-694 WQIINAQSQLS
+694 WQTINAQSQLS

-720 AFNESCVMCEAII
+720 AFNESHVMCEAII

-745 IITEPSSTL
+745 ITTEQSSTL

-765 EINMLLLD
+765 EINALLLD

-778 RLPLKFTLELY
+778 CLPLKFTLELY

-830 NAFFNT
+830 NAFSNT

-889 KEGMQTLE
+889 KERVKVE
-897 GKSIEVFAK
+897 DKSIEVFAK

-948 DIPQDE
+948 DIPKDE
-954 KRKMDYAKKFFETLS
+954 KRKMEYAKKFFETLS

-978 IRVVFA
+978 IRVIFA
-984 TRINKQDLLSALKN
+984 TRINKQDLLSVLKS

>member
-1 MGCVFTTFRLRR
+1 
-13 SQTPKAKTP
+13 

-34 INNIITLLDGFDFKH
+34 IYNIITLLDGFDFKR

-55 KDCLSQFHAT
+55 KDCLSQFHAA

-75 KLNVDI
+75 KLNVDV

-96 IFALHKAYRQNKF
+96 IFALHKAYKQNKF
-109 IIFVPRKPILE
+109 IIFVPRKAILE

-164 ELSVLLLTNSA
+164 ELSVLLLINSA
-175 IDKGEKNILN
+175 IDKEGNILN
-185 KNSETLFNTKSIFE
+185 KNSENLFNTKSIFE

-261 NYLVKQIRIHSITQ
+261 NYLVKQIRIHSVKQ
-275 DAQSPFLLNAD
+275 DAQSPFLINAD

-294 YKAGILKQITLSK
+294 YKSGILKQITLSK

-323 VKTTKDKAYLSDGTT
+323 VKTTKDKAYLSNGAT
-338 LEKKSS
+338 LEKAS
-344 YKLAQDEISA
+344 YKLAQDEIST

-367 AFLFDQD
+367 MLLFDQN

-385 IEDFRQIDNKGTPF
+385 IEDFRQIDNKGAPF
-399 IKAEFERLYKLKRA
+399 IKIEFERLYKLKRA
-413 SILARENLSPSYKE
+413 SILANENLSPSYRE
-427 YLARDFDESGNLR
+427 YLKRDFDESGNLR

-447 GDSVAL
+447 GDSIVL
-453 NKGKKESKKE
+453 NKGKKESNKE
-463 DIEANDIKMILSEK
+463 NIEANDIKMILSEK

-527 LRIALNQEG
+527 LRIAINQEG

-557 DMLVSGEEVGFME
+557 DMLVSGEEVGFIE
-570 GLQKEIETSS
+570 DLQKEIEASS
-580 FIGVASALDREILAN
+580 FIGGGSALDREKLAN
-595 LGLNERKINQ
+595 LGLNQKEFYQ
-605 FCDAL
+605 FCIELENSNAL
-610 ETLNA
+610 E
-615 VEFDGTNN
+615 FDETND
-623 AYKIIAPICETMQNN
+623 AYKIIAPIYETMQNN
-638 EERIKD
+638 EKIKNLLGAEK
-644 FLSDEE
+644 FS
-650 YHAVLSAFK
+650 AVLSAFK
-659 MAENPTNKRDQIIN
+659 MAENPTNKRDQVIN
-673 ANQPP
+673 ANQSQ

-694 WQIINAQSQLS
+694 WQTINAQSQLS

-712 KLIESIAK
+712 KLIESIVK
-720 AFNESCVMCEAII
+720 AFNESHVMCEAIT
-733 FESKRYDPQTNR
+733 FESKRYDPETNR
-745 IITEPSSTL
+745 IITEQSSTL
-754 KIKNYANALQK
+754 KIKNYANTLQK
-765 EINMLLLD
+765 EINALLLD

-844 YCEDG
+844 YFEDG
-849 SPKNEIEKH
+849 LPKTEIEKH

-889 KEGMQTLE
+889 EEGVQTME
-897 GKSIEVFAK
+897 GKSVEVFAK

-948 DIPQDE
+948 DIPPDE
-954 KRKMDYAKKFFETLS
+954 KRKMEYAKKFFETLS

-978 IRVVFA
+978 IRVIFA
-984 TRINKQDLLSALKN
+984 TRINKQDLLSALKS

>member
-1 MGCVFTTFRLRR
+1 
-13 SQTPKAKTP
+13 

-34 INNIITLLDGFDFKH
+34 IYNIITLLDGFDFKR

-55 KDCLSQFHAT
+55 KDCLNQFHAA
-65 CEIPVKNLSG
+65 CEIPVKNVSG
-75 KLNVDI
+75 KLNVDV

-96 IFALHKAYRQNKF
+96 IFALHKAYGQNKF
-109 IIFVPRKPILE
+109 IIFVPRKAILE

-175 IDKGEKNILN
+175 IDKEGNILN
-185 KNSETLFNTKSIFE
+185 KNSENLFNTKSIFE

-261 NYLVKQIRIHSITQ
+261 NYLVKQIRIHSVMQ

-323 VKTTKDKAYLSDGTT
+323 VKTTKDKAYLSDGAT
-338 LEKKSS
+338 LEKAS
-344 YKLAQDEISA
+344 YKLTQDEIST

-367 AFLFDQD
+367 AFLFEQN

-399 IKAEFERLYKLKRA
+399 IKTEFERLYKLKRA
-413 SILARENLSPSYKE
+413 SILTKENLSPSYRE
-427 YLARDFDESGNLR
+427 YLKRDFDESGNLR

-447 GDSVAL
+447 GDSIAL
-453 NKGKKESKKE
+453 NKGKKESSKE
-463 DIEANDIKMILSEK
+463 NIEANDIKMILSEK

-557 DMLVSGEEVGFME
+557 DMLVSGEEVGFIE
-570 GLQKEIETSS
+570 DLQKEIEASS
-580 FIGVASALDREILAN
+580 FIGGGSALDREILAR
-595 LGLNERKINQ
+595 LGLNERKINK
-605 FCDAL
+605 FCDTL

-615 VEFDGTNN
+615 VEFDETNN
-623 AYKIIAPICETMQNN
+623 AYKIIVPICETMQNN
-638 EERIKD
+638 EEVIKD

-650 YHAVLSAFK
+650 YCAVLSAFK
-659 MAENPTNKRDQIIN
+659 MAENPTNKRDQVIN
-673 ANQPP
+673 ANQSQ

-694 WQIINAQSQLS
+694 WQTINAQSRIS

-720 AFNESCVMCEAII
+720 AFNESHVSAEAII
-733 FESKRYDPQTNR
+733 FESQWYDPKTNR
-745 IITEPSSTL
+745 IITEQSSTL
-754 KIKNYANALQK
+754 KTKNYANALLK
-765 EINMLLLD
+765 EINALLLD

-778 RLPLKFTLELY
+778 SLPLKFTLELY

-804 FKLLKGIIKDKLHEN
+804 FKLLKGIIKDELHAN
-819 LLSCVSYGFCQ
+819 LLSCVSYEFCQ
-830 NAFFNT
+830 NAFSNT

-844 YCEDG
+844 YFEDG
-849 SPKNEIEKH
+849 SPKTEIEKH
-858 KLGKYKS
+858 QLGKYKS

-872 YLYDTIIYDSKI
+872 YLYNTIIYNSKI

-889 KEGMQTLE
+889 KEWVKVE

-919 EPDFAYLLKDEKGA
+919 EPDFAYLIKDEKGA

-940 TKGYEKES
+940 TKGYEKEN

-954 KRKMDYAKKFFETLS
+954 QRKIEYAKIFFETLS

-984 TRINKQDLLSALKN
+984 TRINQQDLLSVLKN
-998 ALKETP
+998 ALKETQ

>member
-1 MGCVFTTFRLRR
+1 
-13 SQTPKAKTP
+13 

-34 INNIITLLDGFDFKH
+34 INNIITLLDGFDFKR

-55 KDCLSQFHAT
+55 KDCLSQFHTA

-75 KLNVDI
+75 KLNVDV

-96 IFALHKAYRQNKF
+96 IFALHKAYGQNKF
-109 IIFVPRKPILE
+109 IIFVPRKAILE

-141 KTYTYEGVKSPS
+141 KTYTYEGDKSQS

-185 KNSETLFNTKSIFE
+185 KNSENLFNTKSIFE

-225 SKIGALYFRF
+225 NKIGALYFRF

-261 NYLVKQIRIHSITQ
+261 NYLVKQVRVHSVMQ
-275 DAQSPFLLNAD
+275 DSQSPFLLNAD

-323 VKTTKDKAYLSDGTT
+323 VKITKDKAYLSDGAT
-338 LEKKSS
+338 LEKAS
-344 YKLAQDEISA
+344 YKLAQDEIST

-367 AFLFDQD
+367 AFLFDEN

-399 IKAEFERLYKLKRA
+399 IKTEFERLYKLKRA

-427 YLARDFDESGNLR
+427 YLARDFDDSGNLR

-447 GDSVAL
+447 GDSVVL
-453 NKGKKESKKE
+453 NKGKKESSKE
-463 DIEANDIKMILSEK
+463 NIEANDIKMILSEK

-507 LIKLANSTSETSR
+507 LIKLASSTSETSR

-536 KRVTHGFLKG
+536 KRVTHGFLKA
-546 NDNAFYKINHL
+546 NDDIFYKINHL
-557 DMLVSGEEVGFME
+557 DMLVSGEEVGFIE
-570 GLQKEIETSS
+570 GLQKEIEASS
-580 FIGVASALDREILAN
+580 FIGGGSALDREILAR
-595 LGLNERKINQ
+595 LGLNERKINK

-615 VEFDGTNN
+615 VEFDETNN
-623 AYKIIAPICETMQNN
+623 AYKIIAPICEIMQNN
-638 EERIKD
+638 EERIKS

-650 YHAVLSAFK
+650 YRAVLSAFK
-659 MAENPTNKRDQIIN
+659 MDENPTNKRDQVIN
-673 ANQPP
+673 ANQSQ

-694 WQIINAQSQLS
+694 WQTINAQSQLS
-705 YQNIQKT
+705 YQNIQKN

-720 AFNESCVMCEAII
+720 AFNESHVMREAII
-733 FESKRYDPQTNR
+733 FESKRYDPETNR
-745 IITEPSSTL
+745 IITEQSNTL

-765 EINMLLLD
+765 EINALLLD

-804 FKLLKGIIKDKLHEN
+804 FKLLKGIIKDELHAN

-830 NAFFNT
+830 NAFSNT

-849 SPKNEIEKH
+849 SPKTEIEKH
-858 KLGKYKS
+858 QLGKYKS
-865 AQTPSQN
+865 AQTPSPN

-889 KEGMQTLE
+889 EEGVQQA
-897 GKSIEVFAK
+897 GDKRIEVFAK

-919 EPDFAYLLKDEKGA
+919 EPDFAYLLKDNKGA

-948 DIPQDE
+948 DIPKDE
-954 KRKMDYAKKFFETLS
+954 KRKMDYAKIFFETLS

-984 TRINKQDLLSALKN
+984 TRINQQDLLSALKN
-998 ALKETP
+998 ALKDTP

>member
-1 MGCVFTTFRLRR
+1 
-13 SQTPKAKTP
+13 

-34 INNIITLLDGFDFKH
+34 INNIITLLDGFDFKR

-55 KDCLSQFHAT
+55 KDCLSQFHAA

-96 IFALHKAYRQNKF
+96 IFALHKAYKQNKF
-109 IIFVPRKPILE
+109 IIFVPRKAILE

-141 KTYTYEGVKSPS
+141 KTYTYEGTKSPS

-175 IDKGEKNILN
+175 IDKPENILN

-261 NYLVKQIRIHSITQ
+261 NYLVKQIRIHSVMQ
-275 DAQSPFLLNAD
+275 DAQSPFLLSAD

-307 GEDLGKIN
+307 GEDLGKIG
-315 ASFNGVSL
+315 ASFSGVSL
-323 VKTTKDKAYLSDGTT
+323 VKIAKDKAYLSDGAT
-338 LEKKSS
+338 LEKAS

-385 IEDFRQIDNKGTPF
+385 IENFRQIDSKGTPF
-399 IKAEFERLYKLKRA
+399 IKTEFERLYKLKRA
-413 SILARENLSPSYKE
+413 SILANENLSPSYRE
-427 YLARDFDESGNLR
+427 YLKRDFDESGNLR

-447 GDSVAL
+447 GDSVAF

-546 NDNAFYKINHL
+546 NDNAFYEINYL
-557 DMLVSGEEVGFME
+557 DMLVSSEEVGFME
-570 GLQKEIETSS
+570 GLQKEIEASS
-580 FIGVASALDREILAN
+580 FIGVASALDRENLAK
-595 LGLNERKINQ
+595 LGLNERKINK

-615 VEFDGTNN
+615 VEFDETNN
-623 AYKIIAPICETMQNN
+623 AYKIIAPIYETMQNN
-638 EERIKD
+638 EERIKS
-644 FLSDEE
+644 FLNDEE

-659 MAENPTNKRDQIIN
+659 MAEDPTNKRDQIIN
-673 ANQPP
+673 ANQSP

-694 WQIINAQSQLS
+694 WQTINAQSQLS

-720 AFNESCVMCEAII
+720 AFNESHVMCEAII

-765 EINMLLLD
+765 EINALLLD

-778 RLPLKFTLELY
+778 RLPLRFTLELY

-830 NAFFNT
+830 NAFSNT

-889 KEGMQTLE
+889 KESVQKVGNR
-897 GKSIEVFAK
+897 SIEVFAK
-906 LPKFKIPTPYKNY
+906 LPKFKILTPYKNY
-919 EPDFAYLLKDEKGA
+919 EPDFAYLIKDNKGA

-948 DIPQDE
+948 DIPKDE
-954 KRKMDYAKKFFETLS
+954 KRKIEYAKIFFETLS
-969 QNLKNAKKE
+969 QNLKNVK

-984 TRINKQDLLSALKN
+984 THINKQDLLSTLKN

>member
-1 MGCVFTTFRLRR
+1 
-13 SQTPKAKTP
+13 

-34 INNIITLLDGFDFKH
+34 INNIITLLDGFDFKC

-55 KDCLSQFHAT
+55 KDCFYLFHAA
-65 CEIPVKNLSG
+65 CEIPVKNVSG
-75 KLNVDI
+75 KLNVDV

-96 IFALHKAYRQNKF
+96 IFALHKAYKQNKF
-109 IIFVPRKPILE
+109 IIFVPRKAILE

-158 YIKNQD
+158 YLKNQD

-185 KNSETLFNTKSIFE
+185 KNSENLFNTKSIFE

-225 SKIGALYFRF
+225 SKIGTLYFRF

-261 NYLVKQIRIHSITQ
+261 NYLVKQIRVHSVMQ

-307 GEDLGKIN
+307 GEDLGKIG
-315 ASFNGVSL
+315 AQFNGVSL
-323 VKTTKDKAYLSDGTT
+323 VKTTKDKVYLSDGAT
-338 LEKKSS
+338 LEKAS
-344 YKLAQDEISA
+344 YKLTQDEIST

-367 AFLFDQD
+367 AFLFDQN

-385 IEDFRQIDNKGTPF
+385 IEDFRQIDNKGAPF
-399 IKAEFERLYKLKRA
+399 IKTEFERLYKLKRA
-413 SILARENLSPSYKE
+413 SILTKENLSPSYRE

-447 GDSVAL
+447 GDSIAL

-463 DIEANDIKMILSEK
+463 NIEANDIKMILSEK

-507 LIKLANSTSETSR
+507 LIKLASSTSETSR

-536 KRVTHGFLKG
+536 KRVTHGFLKA
-546 NDNAFYKINHL
+546 NDDIFYKINHL
-557 DMLVSGEEVGFME
+557 DMLVSGEEVGFIE
-570 GLQKEIETSS
+570 GLQKEIEASS
-580 FIGVASALDREILAN
+580 FIGVASALDREKLAN
-595 LGLNERKINQ
+595 LGLNERKINK

-615 VEFDGTNN
+615 VEFDETNN

-638 EERIKD
+638 EERIKS

-673 ANQPP
+673 ANQTQ

-694 WQIINAQSQLS
+694 WQTINAQSQLS

-720 AFNESCVMCEAII
+720 AFNENHVSAEVIK
-733 FESKRYDPQTNR
+733 FESKRYDPKTNK
-745 IITEPSSTL
+745 IITEESSSVL
-754 KIKNYANALQK
+754 KAKNYANALQK
-765 EINMLLLD
+765 EINALLLD

-778 RLPLKFTLELY
+778 SLPLKFTLELY

-804 FKLLKGIIKDKLHEN
+804 FKLLKDIIKDELHAN

-844 YCEDG
+844 YFEDG
-849 SPKNEIEKH
+849 SPKTEIEKH

-865 AQTPSQN
+865 TQTPSQN

-889 KEGMQTLE
+889 KESVQKVGDR
-897 GKSIEVFAK
+897 SIEVFAK

-919 EPDFAYLLKDEKGA
+919 EPDFAYLLKDNKGA

-948 DIPQDE
+948 DIPQNE
-954 KRKMDYAKKFFETLS
+954 QRKIEYAKIFFETLS

-984 TRINKQDLLSALKN
+984 TRINKQDLLSALKS

>member
-1 MGCVFTTFRLRR
+1 
-13 SQTPKAKTP
+13 

-34 INNIITLLDGFDFKH
+34 IYNIITLLDGFDFKR

-55 KDCLSQFHAT
+55 KDCLSQFHAA

-96 IFALHKAYRQNKF
+96 IFALHKAYKQNKF

-141 KTYTYEGVKSPS
+141 KTYTYEGDKSPS

-175 IDKGEKNILN
+175 IDKEGNILN

-225 SKIGALYFRF
+225 SKIGTLYFRF

-252 CLDSISAFR
+252 CLDSISTFR
-261 NYLVKQIRIHSITQ
+261 NYLVKQIRIHSVMQ

-323 VKTTKDKAYLSDGTT
+323 VKTTKDKAYLNDGAT

-344 YKLAQDEISA
+344 YKLAQDEIST

-367 AFLFDQD
+367 AFLFDQN

-385 IEDFRQIDNKGTPF
+385 IEDFRSIQGKDTPF
-399 IKAEFERLYKLKRA
+399 IKTEFERLYKLKRA

-453 NKGKKESKKE
+453 NKGRKESNKE
-463 DIEANDIKMILSEK
+463 NIEANDIKMILSEK

-520 HQQVGRG
+520 HQQVGCG

-546 NDNAFYKINHL
+546 NDDAFYEINHL

-570 GLQKEIETSS
+570 GLQKEIEASS
-580 FIGVASALDREILAN
+580 FIGGGNALDREDLAK
-595 LGLNERKINQ
+595 LELNERKINQ
-605 FCDAL
+605 FCDTL

-615 VEFDGTNN
+615 VEFDETNN

-638 EERIKD
+638 EKTIKD

-650 YHAVLSAFK
+650 YCAVLRAFK
-659 MAENPTNKRDQIIN
+659 MAENPTNKRDQVIN
-673 ANQPP
+673 ANQSQ

-694 WQIINAQSQLS
+694 WQTINAQSRIS

-712 KLIESIAK
+712 KLIESIVK

-733 FESKRYDPQTNR
+733 FESKRYDAKTNQ
-745 IITEPSSTL
+745 IITEQSNTL

-765 EINMLLLD
+765 EINALLLD

-789 NALNKEHFTNSPKKA
+789 NALNKEYFTNSPKKA

-830 NAFFNT
+830 NAFSNT

-889 KEGMQTLE
+889 EEGVQTME

-919 EPDFAYLLKDEKGA
+919 EPDFAYLLKDNKGA

-948 DIPQDE
+948 DIPPDE
-954 KRKMDYAKKFFETLS
+954 KRKMDYAKIFFETLS

-984 TRINKQDLLSALKN
+984 TRINKQDLLSALKS

>member
-1 MGCVFTTFRLRR
+1 
-13 SQTPKAKTP
+13 

-34 INNIITLLDGFDFKH
+34 INNIITLLDGFDFKC

-55 KDCLSQFHAT
+55 KDCLNQFHAA

-75 KLNVDI
+75 KLNIDV

-96 IFALHKAYRQNKF
+96 IFVLHKAYGQNKF
-109 IIFVPRKPILE
+109 IIFVPRKAILE
-120 SVKQNI
+120 SVKQSI

-175 IDKGEKNILN
+175 IDKEGNILN

-225 SKIGALYFRF
+225 SKIGVLYFRF

-261 NYLVKQIRIHSITQ
+261 NYLVKQIRIHSVMQ
-275 DAQSPFLLNAD
+275 DSQSPFLLNAD

-323 VKTTKDKAYLSDGTT
+323 VKITKDKAYLSDGTT
-338 LEKKSS
+338 LEKAS
-344 YKLAQDEISA
+344 YKLTQDEIST

-399 IKAEFERLYKLKRA
+399 IKTEFERLYKLKRT

-427 YLARDFDESGNLR
+427 YLKRDFDESGNLR

-447 GDSVAL
+447 GDSIAL
-453 NKGKKESKKE
+453 NKGKKESSKE
-463 DIEANDIKMILSEK
+463 NIEANDIKMILSEK

-557 DMLVSGEEVGFME
+557 DMLVSGEEVGFIE
-570 GLQKEIETSS
+570 GLQKEIEASS
-580 FIGVASALDREILAN
+580 FIGGGSALDREILAK
-595 LGLNERKINQ
+595 LGLNEKKINQ

-615 VEFDGTNN
+615 VEFDETNN

-638 EERIKD
+638 EERIKR

-659 MAENPTNKRDQIIN
+659 IAENPTNKRDQVIN
-673 ANQPP
+673 ANQSQ

-694 WQIINAQSQLS
+694 WQTINAQSRIS

-720 AFNESCVMCEAII
+720 AFNESHVSAEVIK
-733 FESKRYDPQTNR
+733 FESQWYDPKTNR
-745 IITEPSSTL
+745 IITEPSSAL
-754 KIKNYANALQK
+754 KTKNYANALQK
-765 EINMLLLD
+765 EINALLLD

-804 FKLLKGIIKDKLHEN
+804 FKLLKGIIKDELHAN
-819 LLSCVSYGFCQ
+819 LLSCVSYEFCQ
-830 NAFFNT
+830 NAFSNT

-844 YCEDG
+844 YFEDG

-858 KLGKYKS
+858 QLGKYKS

-889 KEGMQTLE
+889 KESVQIVE
-897 GKSIEVFAK
+897 YKSIEVFAK
-906 LPKFKIPTPYKNY
+906 LPEFKIPTPYKNY
-919 EPDFAYLLKDEKGA
+919 EPDFAYLLKDNKGA

-948 DIPQDE
+948 DIPPDE
-954 KRKMDYAKKFFETLS
+954 KRKIEYAKKFFETLS
-969 QNLKNAKKE
+969 QNLKNAK

-984 TRINKQDLLSALKN
+984 TRINQQDLFNTLKN
-998 ALKETP
+998 ALKDRNDR

>member
-1 MGCVFTTFRLRR
+1 
-13 SQTPKAKTP
+13 

-34 INNIITLLDGFDFKH
+34 IHNIITLLDGYDFKR

-55 KDCLSQFHAT
+55 KDCLNQFHAA
-65 CEIPVKNLSG
+65 CEIPVKNLSS

-96 IFALHKAYRQNKF
+96 IFALHKAYKQNKF

-141 KTYTYEGVKSPS
+141 KTYTYEGVKSQS

-175 IDKGEKNILN
+175 IDKEENILN
-185 KNSETLFNTKSIFE
+185 KNSENLFNTKSIFE

-225 SKIGALYFRF
+225 NKIGTLYFRF

-261 NYLVKQIRIHSITQ
+261 NYLVKQIRIHSVMQ

-307 GEDLGKIN
+307 GEDLGKIG
-315 ASFNGVSL
+315 AQFNGVSL
-323 VKTTKDKAYLSDGTT
+323 VKTTKDKAYLSNVAT
-338 LEKKSS
+338 LEKAS
-344 YKLAQDEISA
+344 YKLAQDEIST

-367 AFLFDQD
+367 AFLFDQN

-379 LFFIPK
+379 LFFISK
-385 IEDFRQIDNKGTPF
+385 IEDFRQIDNKGAPF
-399 IKAEFERLYKLKRA
+399 IKTEFERLYKLKRA
-413 SILARENLSPSYKE
+413 SILANENLSPSYRE
-427 YLARDFDESGNLR
+427 YLKRDFDESGNLR

-447 GDSVAL
+447 GDSVAF

-536 KRVTHGFLKG
+536 KRITHGFLKG
-546 NDNAFYKINHL
+546 NDDAFYEINYL

-570 GLQKEIETSS
+570 GLQKEIEASS
-580 FIGVASALDREILAN
+580 FIGGGSALDREILAK

-615 VEFDGTNN
+615 VEFDETNN
-623 AYKIIAPICETMQNN
+623 AYKIIAPICEIMQNN
-638 EERIKD
+638 EERIKS

-659 MAENPTNKRDQIIN
+659 MDENPTNKRDQVIN
-673 ANQPP
+673 ANQSQ

-694 WQIINAQSQLS
+694 WQTINAQSQLS
-705 YQNIQKT
+705 YQNIQKN

-733 FESKRYDPQTNR
+733 FESKRYDPETNR
-745 IITEPSSTL
+745 IITEQSSTL

-765 EINMLLLD
+765 EINALLLD

-830 NAFFNT
+830 NAFSNT

-849 SPKNEIEKH
+849 SPKNKIEKH
-858 KLGKYKS
+858 KIGKYKS
-865 AQTPSQN
+865 VQIPSQN

-889 KEGMQTLE
+889 KERVKVE

-948 DIPQDE
+948 DIPPDE
-954 KRKMDYAKKFFETLS
+954 KRKMEYAKKFFETLS

-984 TRINKQDLLSALKN
+984 TRINKQDLLSALKS

>member
-1 MGCVFTTFRLRR
+1 
-13 SQTPKAKTP
+13 

-34 INNIITLLDGFDFKH
+34 INNIITLLDGFDFKR

-55 KDCLSQFHAT
+55 KDCLNQFHAA

-75 KLNVDI
+75 KLNVDV

-96 IFALHKAYRQNKF
+96 IFALHKAYKQNKF

-141 KTYTYEGVKSPS
+141 KTYTYEGAKSPS

-175 IDKGEKNILN
+175 IDKEGNILN
-185 KNSETLFNTKSIFE
+185 KNSENLFNTKSIFE

-225 SKIGALYFRF
+225 NKIGALYFRF

-261 NYLVKQIRIHSITQ
+261 NYLVKQIRVHSVMQ

-323 VKTTKDKAYLSDGTT
+323 VKTTKDKAYLSNGAT
-338 LEKKSS
+338 LEKAS
-344 YKLAQDEISA
+344 YKLTQDEIST

-367 AFLFDQD
+367 AFLFDKD

-399 IKAEFERLYKLKRA
+399 IKTEFERLYKLKRA
-413 SILARENLSPSYKE
+413 SILAKENLSPSYRE
-427 YLARDFDESGNLR
+427 YLKRDFDESGNLR

-447 GDSVAL
+447 GDSVAF

-536 KRVTHGFLKG
+536 KRVTHGFLKA
-546 NDNAFYKINHL
+546 NDDIFYKINHL

-570 GLQKEIETSS
+570 GLQKEIEASS
-580 FIGVASALDREILAN
+580 FIGGGSALDREILAK
-595 LGLNERKINQ
+595 LGLNERKINK
-605 FCDAL
+605 FCDTL

-615 VEFDGTNN
+615 VEFDETNN
-623 AYKIIAPICETMQNN
+623 AYKIIAPICEIMQNN
-638 EERIKD
+638 EERIKS

-659 MAENPTNKRDQIIN
+659 MAEDPTNKCDQIIN
-673 ANQPP
+673 ANQSP

-694 WQIINAQSQLS
+694 WQTINAQSQLS

-720 AFNESCVMCEAII
+720 AFNESHVALEVIK
-733 FESKRYDPQTNR
+733 FESKRYDPKTNKV
-745 IITEPSSTL
+745 ITEESSSVL
-754 KIKNYANALQK
+754 KVKNYANALQK
-765 EINMLLLD
+765 EINALLLD

-804 FKLLKGIIKDKLHEN
+804 FKLLKGIIKDKLHKN

-830 NAFFNT
+830 NAFSNT

-889 KEGMQTLE
+889 EERVQTME

-933 KIFFVCE
+933 KIFLFAKPKVMKKKAISRQMKSVKLN
-940 TKGYEKES
+940 TLRS
-948 DIPQDE
+948 FL
-954 KRKMDYAKKFFETLS
+954 KRY
-969 QNLKNAKKE
+969 LK
-978 IRVVFA
+978 I
-984 TRINKQDLLSALKN
+984 
-998 ALKETP
+998 

>member
-1 MGCVFTTFRLRR
+1 
-13 SQTPKAKTP
+13 

-34 INNIITLLDGFDFKH
+34 INNIIMLLDGFDFKR

-55 KDCLSQFHAT
+55 KDCLNQFHAA
-65 CEIPVKNLSG
+65 CEIPVKNVSG
-75 KLNVDI
+75 KLNVDV

-96 IFALHKAYRQNKF
+96 IFALHKAYKQNKF

-126 RLTKDYFYLEFKRHL
+126 RLTKDYFYLEFKRYL

-175 IDKGEKNILN
+175 IDKEGNILN
-185 KNSETLFNTKSIFE
+185 KNSENLFNTKSIFE

-261 NYLVKQIRIHSITQ
+261 NYLVKQVRVHSVMQ
-275 DAQSPFLLNAD
+275 DEQSPFLLNAD

-307 GEDLGKIN
+307 GEDLGKIG
-315 ASFNGVSL
+315 ASFSGVSL
-323 VKTTKDKAYLSDGTT
+323 VKTAKDKAYLSNGAT
-338 LEKKSS
+338 LEKAS
-344 YKLAQDEISA
+344 YKLAQDEIST

-399 IKAEFERLYKLKRA
+399 IKTEFERLYKLKRA
-413 SILARENLSPSYKE
+413 SILANENLSPSYKE

-447 GDSVAL
+447 GDSVAF

-507 LIKLANSTSETSR
+507 LVKLANSTSETSR

-546 NDNAFYKINHL
+546 NDNAFYKINYL

-570 GLQKEIETSS
+570 GLQKEIEASS
-580 FIGVASALDREILAN
+580 FIGGGSALDREILAN
-595 LGLNERKINQ
+595 LGLNEKKINQ

-610 ETLNA
+610 EKLNA
-615 VEFDGTNN
+615 VEFDETNN
-623 AYKIIAPICETMQNN
+623 AYKIIAPICEMMQNN
-638 EERIKD
+638 EKIKNLLGAEK
-644 FLSDEE
+644 FST
-650 YHAVLSAFK
+650 VLSAFK
-659 MAENPTNKRDQIIN
+659 MAEDPTNKRDQIIN

-694 WQIINAQSQLS
+694 WQTINAQSQLS
-705 YQNIQKT
+705 YQNIQKN
-712 KLIESIAK
+712 KLIESIVK
-720 AFNESCVMCEAII
+720 AFNESHVMCEAII
-733 FESKRYDPQTNR
+733 FESKRYDAKTNQ
-745 IITEPSSTL
+745 IITEPSSVL
-754 KIKNYANALQK
+754 KVKNYANALQK
-765 EINMLLLD
+765 EISTLLLD

-778 RLPLKFTLELY
+778 SLPLKFTLELY

-830 NAFFNT
+830 NAFSNT

-858 KLGKYKS
+858 KIGKYKS
-865 AQTPSQN
+865 VQTPSQN
-872 YLYDTIIYDSKI
+872 YLYETIIYDSKI

-889 KEGMQTLE
+889 KECVQQAGD
-897 GKSIEVFAK
+897 KSIEVFAK

-948 DIPQDE
+948 DIPPDE
-954 KRKMDYAKKFFETLS
+954 KRKMEYAKIFFETLS

>member
-1 MGCVFTTFRLRR
+1 
-13 SQTPKAKTP
+13 

-34 INNIITLLDGFDFKH
+34 INNIIMLLDGFDFKR

-55 KDCLSQFHAT
+55 KDCLNQFHAA

-96 IFALHKAYRQNKF
+96 IFALHKAYGQNKF
-109 IIFVPRKPILE
+109 IIFVPRKAILE

-175 IDKGEKNILN
+175 IDKEGNILN
-185 KNSETLFNTKSIFE
+185 KNSENLFNTKSIFE

-261 NYLVKQIRIHSITQ
+261 NYLVKQIRVHSVMQ
-275 DAQSPFLLNAD
+275 DAQSPVLLNVD
-286 SKSAKIAF
+286 SKNAKIAF

-307 GEDLGKIN
+307 GEDLGKIG
-315 ASFNGVSL
+315 AQFNGVSL

-338 LEKKSS
+338 LEKESS
-344 YKLAQDEISA
+344 YKLTQDEIST
-354 LLEKAIDLHFEKE
+354 LLEKAIDLHFKKE
-367 AFLFDQD
+367 AFLFEQN

-399 IKAEFERLYKLKRA
+399 IKTEFERLYKLKRA
-413 SILARENLSPSYKE
+413 SILTKENLSPSYRE
-427 YLARDFDESGNLR
+427 YLARDFDDSGNLR

-447 GDSVAL
+447 GDSIAF

-557 DMLVSGEEVGFME
+557 DMLVSGEEVGFIE
-570 GLQKEIETSS
+570 DLQKEIEASS
-580 FIGVASALDREILAN
+580 FIGGGSALDREILAR

-615 VEFDGTNN
+615 VEFDETNN
-623 AYKIIAPICETMQNN
+623 AYKIIAPIYETMQNN
-638 EERIKD
+638 EKIKNLLGAEK
-644 FLSDEE
+644 FS
-650 YHAVLSAFK
+650 AVLSAFK
-659 MAENPTNKRDQIIN
+659 MAENPTNKHDQVIN
-673 ANQPP
+673 ANQSQ

-694 WQIINAQSQLS
+694 WQTINAQSQLS
-705 YQNIQKT
+705 YQNIQKN

-720 AFNESCVMCEAII
+720 AFNESHVMCEAII
-733 FESKRYDPQTNR
+733 FESKRYDAKTNQ
-745 IITEPSSTL
+745 IITEQSNTL
-754 KIKNYANALQK
+754 KVKNYANALQK
-765 EINMLLLD
+765 EINALLLD

-830 NAFFNT
+830 NAFSNT
-836 AFDKTDPL
+836 AFDETDPL
-844 YCEDG
+844 YCKDG
-849 SPKNEIEKH
+849 SPKTEIEKH
-858 KLGKYKS
+858 KIGKYKS
-865 AQTPSQN
+865 AQIPSQN

-889 KEGMQTLE
+889 KEGVQQA
-897 GKSIEVFAK
+897 GDKRIEVFAK

-919 EPDFAYLLKDEKGA
+919 EPDFAYLLKDNKGA

-948 DIPQDE
+948 DIPKDE
-954 KRKMDYAKKFFETLS
+954 KCKIEYAKIFFETLS

>member
-1 MGCVFTTFRLRR
+1 
-13 SQTPKAKTP
+13 

-34 INNIITLLDGFDFKH
+34 INNIITLLDGFDFKR

-55 KDCLSQFHAT
+55 KDCLNQFHAA

-96 IFALHKAYRQNKF
+96 IFALHKAYKQNKF
-109 IIFVPRKPILE
+109 IIFVPRKAILE

-175 IDKGEKNILN
+175 IDKEGNILN
-185 KNSETLFNTKSIFE
+185 KNSENLFNTKSIFE

-261 NYLVKQIRIHSITQ
+261 NYLVKQIRIHSVKQ
-275 DAQSPFLLNAD
+275 DAQSPFLLNVD

-323 VKTTKDKAYLSDGTT
+323 VKTTKDKAYLSNGAT
-338 LEKKSS
+338 LEKAS
-344 YKLAQDEISA
+344 YKLTQDEIST

-367 AFLFDQD
+367 AFLFEQN

-399 IKAEFERLYKLKRA
+399 IKTEFERLYKLKRA
-413 SILARENLSPSYKE
+413 SILTKENLSPSYRE
-427 YLARDFDESGNLR
+427 YLKRDFDDSGNLR

-447 GDSVAL
+447 GDSIAL
-453 NKGKKESKKE
+453 NKGKKESGKE
-463 DIEANDIKMILSEK
+463 NIEANDIKMILSEK

-536 KRVTHGFLKG
+536 KRVTHGFLKA
-546 NDNAFYKINHL
+546 NDDAFYKINHL

-570 GLQKEIETSS
+570 GLQKEIEASS
-580 FIGVASALDREILAN
+580 FIGGGSVLDREILAK
-595 LGLNERKINQ
+595 LGLNERKINK

-615 VEFDGTNN
+615 VEFDETNN
-623 AYKIIAPICETMQNN
+623 AYKIIAPICEIMQNN
-638 EERIKD
+638 EERIKS

-694 WQIINAQSQLS
+694 WQTINAQSQLS
-705 YQNIQKT
+705 YQNIQKN
-712 KLIESIAK
+712 KLIESIVK
-720 AFNESCVMCEAII
+720 AFNESHVMCEAIT

-745 IITEPSSTL
+745 IITEQSNTL
-754 KIKNYANALQK
+754 KVKNYANALQK
-765 EINMLLLD
+765 EISALLLD

-778 RLPLKFTLELY
+778 CLPLKFTLELY

-830 NAFFNT
+830 NAFSNT

-844 YCEDG
+844 YFEDG
-849 SPKNEIEKH
+849 SLKTEIEKH
-858 KLGKYKS
+858 KIGKYKS
-865 AQTPSQN
+865 AQTPSPN

-889 KEGMQTLE
+889 EEGVQTLE

-948 DIPQDE
+948 DIPPDE
-954 KRKMDYAKKFFETLS
+954 KRKIEYAKKFFETLS

-984 TRINKQDLLSALKN
+984 TRINKQDLLSALKST
-998 ALKETP
+998 LKETP